1 MRLTG
6 RKYRER
12 GIYVIPNLLTTG
24 NLFAGFYAVVAVFN
38 GDFKMASIA
47 ILVATLFDGLDGKA
61 ARLTKTTSRFGM
73 EYDSLCDVVSFGVAP
88 GLLIH
93 AWALNAFG
101 RLGWIAA
108 FLFVACGALRLAR
121 FNVQSATVESK
132 MFTGLPIPGAAG
144 LIAATVLL
152 DEHILAMGREIR
164 PIAILALTYV
174 LAFLMVSNIRYHSSK
189 EFDLRNR
196 KPFNFLVAAVLILI
210 VFAAAPQI
218 MMFSFFA
225 VYAASGPI
233 EPSLKFLLTRR
244 RRGESDPVPEKE
256 VPNKS

>member
-1 MRLTG
+1 MKLAG
-6 RKYRER
+6 RRYREK
-12 GIYVIPNLLTTG
+12 GIYLIPNLITTG

-38 GDFKMASIA
+38 GDFKVAAIA
-47 ILVATLFDGLDGKA
+47 ILVATLFDSLDGKA
-61 ARLTKTTSRFGM
+61 ARLTNTTSRFGM
-73 EYDSLCDVVSFGVAP
+73 EYDSLSDVVSFGVAP

-93 AWALNAFG
+93 AWALNAYG

-132 MFTGLPIPGAAG
+132 SFTGLPIPGAAG

-152 DEHILAMGREIR
+152 DDHILSMGKEIR

-174 LAFLMVSNIRYHSSK
+174 LAFLMVSNIRYHSFK
-189 EFDLRNR
+189 ELDLRGR
-196 KPFNFLVAAVLILI
+196 QPFNFLVAAVLILI

-225 VYAASGPI
+225 VYAASGPL
-233 EPSLKFLLTRR
+233 EPVLRYLPDRR
-244 RRGESDPVPEKE
+244 RKAASNTVNREEPTE
-256 VPNKS
+256 

>member
-1 MRLTG
+1 MKLSG
-6 RKYRER
+6 RRYRER

-38 GDFKMASIA
+38 GDFVIASIA
-47 ILVATLFDGLDGKA
+47 ILIATLFDSLDGKA
-61 ARLTKTTSRFGM
+61 ARLTHTTSRFGM
-73 EYDSLCDVVSFGVAP
+73 EYDSLSDVVSFGVAP

-93 AWALNAFG
+93 AWALNAYG

-132 MFTGLPIPGAAG
+132 TFTGLPIPGAAG

-152 DEHILAMGREIR
+152 DDHILSMGKEIR
-164 PIAILALTYV
+164 PVAILALTYA
-174 LAFLMVSNIRYHSSK
+174 LAFLMVSNIRYHSFK

-196 KPFNFLVAAVLILI
+196 KPFSFLVAAVLMLI

-225 VYAASGPI
+225 VYAASGPL
-233 EPSLKFLLTRR
+233 EPALKFVIKKKRR
-244 RRGESDPVPEKE
+244 PVETTAPERE
-256 VPNKS
+256 LPNKG